1 MEAWFLEN
9 WSKILLTLVTTGALT
24 FCGWCWKQ
32 LRSYKKLLDEQK
44 EAALDEAIEEKI
56 EPVKQ
61 DIQQL
66 RDYVAKVD
74 TDEKHKMDL
83 IVSSYRYRL
92 TQLCRLYLKR
102 GHMTIGEYE
111 QLNEFFH
118 LYTGLGGNGEAKIWY
133 DRAIQ
138 LPIVTPIHEEHKHE
152 I

>member
-1 MEAWFLEN
+1 MEAWLAAN
-9 WSKILLTLVTTGALT
+9 WSGILLSLVTAGALS
-24 FCGWCWKQ
+24 FCAWCWKQ
-32 LRSYKKLLDEQK
+32 MKTYKELLNEKK
-44 EAALDEAIEEKI
+44 EAAIDEAIEEKI

-66 RDYVAKVD
+66 RDYVAQVD
-74 TDEKHKMDL
+74 SAEKHKMDL

-138 LPIVTPIHEEHKHE
+138 LPIVSTVQEDM
-152 I
+152 

>member
-1 MEAWFLEN
+1 
-9 WSKILLTLVTTGALT
+9 
-24 FCGWCWKQ
+24 
-32 LRSYKKLLDEQK
+32 
-44 EAALDEAIEEKI
+44 
-56 EPVKQ
+56 VKQ

-111 QLNEFFH
+111 QLNEFYH
-118 LYTGLGGNGEAKIWY
+118 LYAGLGGNGEAKIWY
-133 DRAIQ
+133 DRAI
-138 LPIVTPIHEEHKHE
+138 
-152 I
+152 

>member
-1 MEAWFLEN
+1 MEAWIAAH
-9 WSKILLTLVTTGALT
+9 WGDVLLSLVTAGALGL
-24 FCGWCWKQ
+24 CAWLGRQLKQ
-32 LRSYKKLLDEQK
+32 LKGLLNEKK
-44 EAALDEAIEEKI
+44 EAALDDAIEEKI

-74 TDEKHKMDL
+74 ADEKHKMDL

-102 GHMTIGEYE
+102 GHMTIGEYD
-111 QLNEFFH
+111 QLNEFYH
-118 LYTGLGGNGEAKIWY
+118 LYAGLGGNGEAKIWY

-138 LPIVTPIHEEHKHE
+138 LPILTNEQMQDK
-152 I
+152 

>member
-1 MEAWFLEN
+1 MGEWIAAN
-9 WSKILLTLVTTGALT
+9 WGGILLSLVTAGALT

-32 LRSYKKLLDEQK
+32 LKTYKGLLDEKK
-44 EAALDEAIEEKI
+44 EAAIDDAIDEKI

-66 RDYVAKVD
+66 RDYVTQVD
-74 TDEKHKMDL
+74 VAEKHKMDL

-92 TQLCRLYLKR
+92 THLCRLYLGR
-102 GHMTIGEYE
+102 GYITTGEYD

-118 LYTGLGGNGEAKIWY
+118 LYTGLGGNGEAKIWF

-138 LPIVTPIHEEHKHE
+138 LPIENDHE
-152 I
+152 

>member
-1 MEAWFLEN
+1 MEAW
-9 WSKILLTLVTTGALT
+9 LVKHASDVLWALITTGALT

-32 LRSYKKLLDEQK
+32 LRTYKKLLKQQESI
-44 EAALDEAIEEKI
+44 AIDEAIEEKI

-74 TDEKHKMDL
+74 TAEKYKMDL
-83 IVSSYRYRL
+83 IIASYRYRL
-92 TQLCRLYLKR
+92 TQLCRLYLNR
-102 GHMTIGEYE
+102 GYMTIGEYE

-118 LYTGLGGNGEAKIWY
+118 LYTSLGGNGEAKIWY

-138 LPIVTPIHEEHKHE
+138 LPIHDME
-152 I
+152 

>member
-1 MEAWFLEN
+1 MEAWLAAN
-9 WSKILLTLVTTGALT
+9 WGGILLSLVTTGALS
-24 FCGWCWKQ
+24 FCAWCWKQ
-32 LRSYKKLLDEQK
+32 MKTYKSLLDQKK

-66 RDYVAKVD
+66 RDYVAQVD
-74 TDEKHKMDL
+74 SAEKHKMDL

-138 LPIVTPIHEEHKHE
+138 LPLIEE
-152 I
+152 IQ

>member
-1 MEAWFLEN
+1 MEAWIATH
-9 WSKILLTLVTTGALT
+9 WGDVLLSLVTTGALT

-32 LRSYKKLLDEQK
+32 MKTYKKLLNEKK
-44 EAALDEAIEEKI
+44 EAALDDAIEEKI

-74 TDEKHKMDL
+74 ADEKHKMDL

-102 GHMTIGEYE
+102 GHMTIGEYD
-111 QLNEFFH
+111 QLNEFYH
-118 LYTGLGGNGEAKIWY
+118 LYAGLGGNGEAKIWY

-138 LPIVTPIHEEHKHE
+138 LPILTHEQMQDK
-152 I
+152 

>member
-1 MEAWFLEN
+1 MEAWFAAN
-9 WSKILLTLVTTGALT
+9 WGGILLSLVTAGALS
-24 FCGWCWKQ
+24 FCAWCWKQ
-32 LRSYKKLLDEQK
+32 MKTYKGLLDEKK
-44 EAALDEAIEEKI
+44 EAAMDEAIEEKI

-66 RDYVAKVD
+66 RDYVAQVD
-74 TDEKHKMDL
+74 SAEKHKMDL

-111 QLNEFFH
+111 QLNEFYH
-118 LYTGLGGNGEAKIWY
+118 LYTGLGGNGEAKLWY

-138 LPIVTPIHEEHKHE
+138 LPLVTEVSDEK
-152 I
+152 

>member
-1 MEAWFLEN
+1 MGEWIAAN
-9 WSKILLTLVTTGALT
+9 WGGILLSLVTTGALA

-32 LRSYKKLLDEQK
+32 LKTYKGLLDEKK
-44 EAALDEAIEEKI
+44 EAAIDEAIDEKI

-66 RDYVAKVD
+66 RDYVTQVD
-74 TDEKHKMDL
+74 VAEKHKMDL

-92 TQLCRLYLKR
+92 TQLCRLYLGR
-102 GHMTIGEYE
+102 GYITTSEYD

-118 LYTGLGGNGEAKIWY
+118 LYTGLGGNGEAKIWF

-138 LPIVTPIHEEHKHE
+138 LPIENDHK
-152 I
+152 

>member
-1 MEAWFLEN
+1 MGAWLIEHASDVL
-9 WSKILLTLVTTGALT
+9 WALITTGALT

-32 LRSYKKLLDEQK
+32 LKTYKKLLKQQESS
-44 EAALDEAIEEKI
+44 AIDEAIEEKI

-74 TDEKHKMDL
+74 TAEKYKMDL
-83 IVSSYRYRL
+83 IIASYRYRL
-92 TQLCRLYLKR
+92 TQLCRLYLNR
-102 GHMTIGEYE
+102 GYMTISEYE

-118 LYTGLGGNGEAKIWY
+118 LYAGLGGNGEAKIWY

-138 LPIVTPIHEEHKHE
+138 LPIHDIK
-152 I
+152 

>member
-9 WSKILLTLVTTGALT
+9 WSKILLSLVTTGALT

-32 LRSYKKLLDEQK
+32 LKEYKKLLNEKK
-44 EAALDEAIEEKI
+44 ETALDDAIEEKI

-102 GHMTIGEYE
+102 GHMTISEYE
-111 QLNEFFH
+111 QLNEFYH
-118 LYTGLGGNGEAKIWY
+118 LYIGLGGNGEAKIWY

-138 LPIVTPIHEEHKHE
+138 LPIITIAHQEQ
-152 I
+152 

>member
-1 MEAWFLEN
+1 MEAWIAAN
-9 WSKILLTLVTTGALT
+9 WGSILLSLVTTGALT

-32 LRSYKKLLDEQK
+32 MKTYKKLLNEKK
-44 EAALDEAIEEKI
+44 EAALDDAIEEKI

-66 RDYVAKVD
+66 RDYVAQVD
-74 TDEKHKMDL
+74 TAEKHKMDL

-92 TQLCRLYLKR
+92 TQLCRLYLTR
-102 GHMTIGEYE
+102 GFMTIGEYD
-111 QLNEFFH
+111 QLNEFYH

-138 LPIVTPIHEEHKHE
+138 LPIHDNIPE
-152 I
+152 

>member
-1 MEAWFLEN
+1 MGEWIAAN
-9 WSKILLTLVTTGALT
+9 WGGILLSLVTTGALA

-32 LRSYKKLLDEQK
+32 LKTYKGLLDEKK
-44 EAALDEAIEEKI
+44 EAAIDDAIDEKI

-66 RDYVAKVD
+66 RDYVTQVD
-74 TDEKHKMDL
+74 VAEKHKMDL

-92 TQLCRLYLKR
+92 TQLCRLYLGR
-102 GHMTIGEYE
+102 GYITTSEYD

-118 LYTGLGGNGEAKIWY
+118 LYTGLGGNGEAKIWF

-138 LPIVTPIHEEHKHE
+138 LPIENDHK
-152 I
+152 

>member
-1 MEAWFLEN
+1 MEAWFAAN
-9 WSKILLTLVTTGALT
+9 WGGILLSLVTAGALA

-32 LRSYKKLLDEQK
+32 LKTYRGLLDEKK
-44 EAALDEAIEEKI
+44 EHAVDEAIEEKI

-66 RDYVAKVD
+66 RDYVQSVD
-74 TDEKHKMDL
+74 ATEKHKMDL

-92 TQLCRLYLKR
+92 SQLCKLYLGR
-102 GHMTIGEYE
+102 GYMTPGEYE

-133 DRAIQ
+133 ERAIQ
-138 LPIVTPIHEEHKHE
+138 LPIRAHE
-152 I
+152 